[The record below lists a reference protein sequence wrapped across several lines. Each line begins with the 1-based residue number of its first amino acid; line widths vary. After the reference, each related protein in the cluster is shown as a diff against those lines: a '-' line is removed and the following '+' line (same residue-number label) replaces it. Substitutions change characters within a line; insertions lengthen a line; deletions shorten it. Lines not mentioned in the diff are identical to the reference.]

1 MNKKKNAWV
10 RSFKKHIC
18 RFDFVSRIHRRLG
31 QVCAIQAS
39 TCRGLCRFN
48 CCLQWRN
55 VKGVDICAS
64 EVAIQ
69 TSPQLCFEVDFCFV
83 NFVELHNLNHFE
95 KSMVMH
101 YMLLWSAYSDCT
113 VLSLYLTLSFL
124 LKARSKLVCFCK
136 TTGDRWWLWQW
147 QIQT

>member
-1 MNKKKNAWV
+1 MHESDPSK
-10 RSFKKHIC
+10 SI
-18 RFDFVSRIHRRLG
+18 FVDLIL
-31 QVCAIQAS
+31 
-39 TCRGLCRFN
+39 CRGYVDVWGRFVQYRRAHAEDSVG
-48 CCLQWRN
+48 LI
-55 VKGVDICAS
+55 VVSS
-64 EVAIQ
+64 EGMSKVMTFVLLKWPYRLHHSCVLKLI
-69 TSPQLCFEVDFCFV
+69 FFFV

-113 VLSLYLTLSFL
+113 VLSFYLTLSL
-124 LKARSKLVCFCK
+124 LLEAWSKLVCFCK